1 MEALHLQGLTHV
13 STFSP
18 FLHCHSHSTLNKTKI
33 SYRVAAKLSDN
44 DDPLFGAALHS
55 ASLHPLFHD
64 PYVACLVTTNTP
76 VHRKHHTHPYC
87 LATRFVDDTLLQTL
101 QNTDEL
107 KQVVLLTDGADTRA
121 YRLTWPSSTLIFDIS
136 PDRIY
141 SEVSQKLKDI
151 GAQISKSCLMLHV
164 SQESSN
170 MQELLQMKGFNG
182 QRPSIWILQG
192 LPLMTLTTF
201 EDLLTVVNSLAM
213 KGNVARS
220 LGRDLST
227 EMCSSI
233 LFTAEHLRFSDDQ

>member
-1 MEALHLQGLTHV
+1 MEALHLQ
-13 STFSP
+13 
-18 FLHCHSHSTLNKTKI
+18 
-33 SYRVAAKLSDN
+33 D
-44 DDPLFGAALHS
+44 
-55 ASLHPLFHD
+55 PLFHD

-87 LATRFVDDTLLQTL
+87 LATRRTETGC
-101 QNTDEL
+101 
-107 KQVVLLTDGADTRA
+107 LLTDGADTRA

-141 SEVSQKLKDI
+141 SEASQKLKDI

-220 LGRDLST
+220 LGRDLSA